1 VGLHVWHG
9 TAKKGAILFAVQPSR
24 EVVRVMIYVK
34 EREQYKTKC
43 LEYIMTF
50 RIKEKRAIIHYTLL
64 PNSIRII
71 HYITEASLARNSYAS
86 LLQCFSILP
95 NQDIQRIVGM
105 DDVHWQ
111 YRRDE
116 DDALGDPESPG
127 TTSQTYE
134 KLSALD

>member
-1 VGLHVWHG
+1 
-9 TAKKGAILFAVQPSR
+9 
-24 EVVRVMIYVK
+24 
-34 EREQYKTKC
+34 
-43 LEYIMTF
+43 MTF

-95 NQDIQRIVGM
+95 NQDIQRIAGM
-105 DDVHWQ
+105 HDVHLL
-111 YRRDE
+111 YGRDE
-116 DDALGDPESPG
+116 DDADDALGDPESPG

-134 KLSALD
+134 KLSLLD